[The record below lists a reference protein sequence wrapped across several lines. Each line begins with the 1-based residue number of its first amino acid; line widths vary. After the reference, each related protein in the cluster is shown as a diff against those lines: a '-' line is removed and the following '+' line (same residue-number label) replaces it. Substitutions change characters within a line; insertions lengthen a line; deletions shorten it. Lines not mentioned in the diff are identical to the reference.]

1 MSELQT
7 WEKRSDS
14 LETKQLFTLLT
25 PEWGGGG
32 RKMHF

>member
-7 WEKRSDS
+7 WEKKSDS

-25 PEWGGGG
+25 PEWGG
-32 RKMHF
+32 R